1 MKQLNIRKLKEKLLE
16 KNLNNVRLVNKL
28 YYENKNNDKDLVI
41 IGVTGSRGKTSTCV
55 MIHEYLKSLG
65 YKSVLYSSST
75 VDSPTSFIKKN
86 EAFEVPV
93 NSETSLLSIIN
104 EVEAYGADYL
114 VLEVNDSTL
123 EKGFLKDVDFDVR
136 VLTNLNPLHNLEHY
150 TKEEYVKLKK
160 SFFENINEE
169 SKCVIGL
176 QDYDKEL
183 FYELLNLN
191 NNQKYTF
198 TSEFIAD
205 VKNVDKNHFTTL
217 LYEMT
222 NDLNGLKFKLYF
234 DGKSHEINTKLV
246 LSYNAMNILCA
257 LTTLKA
263 LNVLDIEKF
272 KKMIYDLKIPG
283 RSVTYNLNNRLIIID
298 THLGKTLEC
307 LKELKDKNIIGN
319 IKVVTG
325 SLGTKFK
332 TWEERFNSKRYLES
346 VTPSRVYAM
355 ELLKKYADYAYLTEN
370 DNASESVLEI
380 CQELQKY
387 LYNVIPSAI
396 IEDREKAIRK
406 AILESNP
413 YDAIFISGR
422 GNRKVLCTTKDKIKL
437 LKDEDV
443 VEKVLKEL
451 KWKYRG

>member
-1 MKQLNIRKLKEKLLE
+1 MKQLNLKKLKDKLTN
-16 KNLNNVRLVNKL
+16 KNLNNVRLIKKMYNTN
-28 YYENKNNDKDLVI
+28 EDNNKDLVI

-55 MIHEYLKSLG
+55 MIHEYLKYLG

-75 VDSPTSFIKKN
+75 VDSPTSFIKKG

-93 NSETSLLSIIN
+93 KNETSLLSIIN
-104 EVEAYGADYL
+104 EVEAYNADYL

-150 TKEEYVKLKK
+150 TKEEYVNLKK
-160 SFFENINEE
+160 SFFQNINED

-176 QDYDKEL
+176 QDYNKEL
-183 FYELLNLN
+183 FNELLNLN
-191 NNQKYTF
+191 NNKKYTF
-198 TSEFIAD
+198 TSDYIAN
-205 VKNVDKNHFTTL
+205 VKNVDKNVFTTL
-217 LYEMT
+217 LYDM
-222 NDLNGLKFKLYF
+222 NNNLNGLKLKLYLENENI
-234 DGKSHEINTKLV
+234 EIDTKLV
-246 LSYNAMNILCA
+246 LSYNAMNILCV

-263 LNVLDIEKF
+263 LDVLDIEKF
-272 KKMIYDLKIPG
+272 KKYIYNIKIPG
-283 RSVTYNLNNRLIIID
+283 RSITYNANNRLIVVD

-307 LKELKDKNIIGN
+307 LQELKDKNIVEN

-325 SLGTKFK
+325 SLGTNFK
-332 TWEERFNSKRYLES
+332 TWDERFKSKRYLDY
-346 VTPSRVYAM
+346 VKPSRIYAM

-380 CQELQKY
+380 CQELQSY
-387 LYNVIPSAI
+387 LEDVIPSTI
-396 IEDREKAIRK
+396 VEDREKAIKK

-413 YDAIFISGR
+413 YDVIFISGR
-422 GNRKVLCTTKDKIKL
+422 GNRRTLCTTKDKMKL

-443 VEKVLKEL
+443 VAKVLKEL
-451 KWKYRG
+451 KWK

>member
-1 MKQLNIRKLKEKLLE
+1 MKQLKLKNLKEKLQN
-16 KNLNNVRLVNKL
+16 KNLKNIRLIKKTNNTK
-28 YYENKNNDKDLVI
+28 KDNYKELVI

-55 MIHEYLKSLG
+55 MIHEYLKYLG

-75 VDSPTSFIKKN
+75 VDSPTSFIKKG

-93 NSETSLLSIIN
+93 KNETSLLSIIN
-104 EVEAYGADYL
+104 EVEAYNADYL

-150 TKEEYVKLKK
+150 TKEEYVNLKK
-160 SFFENINEE
+160 SFFQNINED

-176 QDYDKEL
+176 QDYNKEL
-183 FYELLNLN
+183 FNELLNLN
-191 NNQKYTF
+191 NNKKYTF
-198 TSEFIAD
+198 TSDYIAN
-205 VKNVDKNHFTTL
+205 VKNVDKNVFTTL
-217 LYEMT
+217 LYDM
-222 NDLNGLKFKLYF
+222 NNNLNGLKLKLYLENENI
-234 DGKSHEINTKLV
+234 EIDTKLV
-246 LSYNAMNILCA
+246 LSYNAMNILCV

-263 LNVLDIEKF
+263 LDVLDIEKF
-272 KKMIYDLKIPG
+272 KKYIYNIKIPG
-283 RSVTYNLNNRLIIID
+283 RSITYNANNRLIVVD

-307 LKELKDKNIIGN
+307 LQELKDKNIVGN

-325 SLGTKFK
+325 SLGTNFK
-332 TWEERFNSKRYLES
+332 TWDERFKSKRYLDY
-346 VTPSRVYAM
+346 VKPSRIYAM

-380 CQELQKY
+380 CQELQSY
-387 LYNVIPSAI
+387 LEDVIPSTI
-396 IEDREKAIRK
+396 VEDREKAIKK

-413 YDAIFISGR
+413 YDVIFISGR
-422 GNRKVLCTTKDKIKL
+422 GNRRTLCTTKDKMKL

-443 VEKVLKEL
+443 VAKVLKEL
-451 KWKYRG
+451 KWK